1 MDPFAA
7 IMLGGVLAL
16 LVALVL
22 LGLFFPGSG
31 AAQLDWRPTRSPEVE
46 AQNEVDDL
54 AQMVEAVNE
63 RRTARG
69 LEELTEEDYVARVE
83 EDRALRAR
91 LRAKRA

>member
-22 LGLFFPGSG
+22 LGLFYPGSG
-31 AAQLDWRPTRSPEVE
+31 AAQVDWRPTRSPEVE
-46 AQNEVDDL
+46 AQNEIDDL

-69 LEELTEEDYVARVE
+69 LEELSEADYVARVE